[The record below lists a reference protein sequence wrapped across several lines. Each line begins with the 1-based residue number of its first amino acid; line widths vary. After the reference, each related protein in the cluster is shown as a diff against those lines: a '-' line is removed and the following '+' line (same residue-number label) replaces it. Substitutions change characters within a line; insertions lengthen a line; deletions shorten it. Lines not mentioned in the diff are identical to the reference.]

1 MKHQEIY
8 DYIIVGAGSAGCV
21 LANRLG
27 EDAGTRIL
35 VLEAGGWDRDP
46 LIHIPIGFG
55 KNAGVNHDWMYQTEP
70 EAAVGGR
77 RIENARG
84 KVVGGSS
91 SVNAMA
97 QVRGHRTDYERWA
110 ASGLTDWS
118 YAHALPYFRRQE
130 TWEEGES
137 EYRGGS
143 GPIKV
148 QKNRYRDPI
157 TVAYTEAGMA
167 MGYPYNDDYN
177 ARQQEGFTTT
187 QVTIANGR
195 RCSAAVAYLR
205 PALER
210 GNVTVRVKAHV
221 VRILFEGERAVG
233 VEYQIRGKTL
243 AVYAS
248 REVILSGGVIN
259 SPQLLMLSGIGDPD
273 ELGAHGIEVKVPLK
287 GVGKN
292 MQDHVVA
299 KLVHRRREPG
309 PFHAMMRVDRTV
321 VELAKAYM
329 FGTGLATALPSAGMA
344 FLRCRPDSIA
354 PDVQIVTAATPHD
367 ARPYLSPFKRPYEDM
382 FVSRVVLLR
391 PESRGAVR
399 LASADPMTKPLILP
413 NMLTRDQDWATLRA
427 GVRILRDLARQAPM
441 QAFVGGEVGPAPR
454 DDSDA
459 EIDAYIRK
467 IAVTFRHTLG
477 TCKMGLLTD
486 PAAVVDPELRVIGIK
501 SLRVVDASVIPDMVG
516 GNINSPVMMIA
527 ERAADLIR
535 GRVPLAPVTV

>member
-1 MKHQEIY
+1 
-8 DYIIVGAGSAGCV
+8 
-21 LANRLG
+21 
-27 EDAGTRIL
+27 
-35 VLEAGGWDRDP
+35 
-46 LIHIPIGFG
+46 
-55 KNAGVNHDWMYQTEP
+55 
-70 EAAVGGR
+70 
-77 RIENARG
+77 
-84 KVVGGSS
+84 
-91 SVNAMA
+91 
-97 QVRGHRTDYERWA
+97 
-110 ASGLTDWS
+110 
-118 YAHALPYFRRQE
+118 
-130 TWEEGES
+130 
-137 EYRGGS
+137 
-143 GPIKV
+143 
-148 QKNRYRDPI
+148 
-157 TVAYTEAGMA
+157 
-167 MGYPYNDDYN
+167 
-177 ARQQEGFTTT
+177 
-187 QVTIANGR
+187 
-195 RCSAAVAYLR
+195 
-205 PALER
+205 
-210 GNVTVRVKAHV
+210 
-221 VRILFEGERAVG
+221 
-233 VEYQIRGKTL
+233 
-243 AVYAS
+243 
-248 REVILSGGVIN
+248 
-259 SPQLLMLSGIGDPD
+259 MLSGIGDPD

-382 FVSRVVLLR
+382 YVSRVVLLR

-427 GVRILRDLARQAPM
+427 GVRILRDLAR
-441 QAFVGGEVGPAPR
+441 
-454 DDSDA
+454 